1 MKIIKFLLIIFFVLI
16 INIQNLLANEAK
28 MLKGLEIF
36 NETAGCAGC
45 HIMKAAGAE
54 GNIGPNLDTVD
65 LTEELVKD
73 MVTYGLGVMP
83 AYGEEG
89 ILTKEEIDI
98 VSFYVVNSSNNWLEI
113 NLQQQI
119 KVNQQRKKLIID

>member
-1 MKIIKFLLIIFFVLI
+1 MKIIRFLLIILFIFT
-16 INIQNLLANEAK
+16 INIQNLLADDFK
-28 MLKGLEIF
+28 ILKGLEIF
-36 NETAGCAGC
+36 NEKAGCAGC
-45 HIMKAAGAE
+45 HTMKAAGAE

-65 LTEELVKD
+65 LTEELVMD

-98 VSFYVVNSSNNWLEI
+98 VSFYVVNSSN
-113 NLQQQI
+113 
-119 KVNQQRKKLIID
+119 K

>member
-1 MKIIKFLLIIFFVLI
+1 MKIIKFLLIISFVLI
-16 INIQNLLANEAK
+16 INIKNLLADEAK

-36 NETAGCAGC
+36 NEIAGCAAC
-45 HIMKAAGAE
+45 HTLKAAGADA
-54 GNIGPNLDTVD
+54 NIGPNLDTVN

-83 AYGEEG
+83 AYGEGG

-98 VSFYVVNSSNNWLEI
+98 VSFYVANSSG
-113 NLQQQI
+113 
-119 KVNQQRKKLIID
+119 K

>member
-1 MKIIKFLLIIFFVLI
+1 MTDLKADSEKMVL
-16 INIQNLLANEAK
+16 
-28 MLKGLEIF
+28 GLDIF
-36 NETAGCAGC
+36 NEVAGCAAC
-45 HIMKAAGAE
+45 HTLKAAGAE
-54 GNIGPNLDTVD
+54 ANIGPNLDTVN

-98 VSFYVVNSSNNWLEI
+98 VSFYVANSSG
-113 NLQQQI
+113 
-119 KVNQQRKKLIID
+119 K

>member
-1 MKIIKFLLIIFFVLI
+1 MKISKFLLIILFLFTI
-16 INIQNLLANEAK
+16 HIQNLLANDAK

-36 NETAGCAGC
+36 NETAGCAAC
-45 HIMKAAGAE
+45 HILKAAGSE
-54 GNIGPNLDTVD
+54 GNVGPNLDTVS
-65 LTEELVKD
+65 LTVESVKE

-98 VSFYVVNSSNNWLEI
+98 VSFYVANSAG
-113 NLQQQI
+113 
-119 KVNQQRKKLIID
+119 K